1 MSLDAGKLRHRVVIE
16 QRVEDQDSD
25 TGDIEIVWAELAT
38 VWAAVEPM
46 SARELLAADSVQS
59 KLSTRIVIR
68 NRAVDYTMR
77 IIFRGQ
83 IYNIEG
89 VSPDKES
96 GLEYLT
102 LMCSQGVNAG

>member
-1 MSLDAGKLRHRVVIE
+1 MSLNAGKLRHRVLIQ

-25 TGDIEIVWAELAT
+25 TGDIDITWSNVAT

-46 SARELLAADSVQS
+46 SARELLAADNVQS
-59 KLSTRIVIR
+59 KLTTRITIR
-68 NRAVDYTMR
+68 TRAVDYTMR
-77 IIFRGQ
+77 ISFRGN

-89 VSPDKES
+89 VVPDKVS

-102 LMCSQGVNAG
+102 LMCSEGLDAG